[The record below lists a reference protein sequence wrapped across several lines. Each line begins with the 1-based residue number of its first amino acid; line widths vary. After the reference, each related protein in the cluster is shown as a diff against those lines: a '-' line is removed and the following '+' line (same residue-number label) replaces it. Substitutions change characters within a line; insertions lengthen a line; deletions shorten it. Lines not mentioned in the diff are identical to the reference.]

1 MPFVPLRKVAAHI
14 QGWMAG
20 RSLSCCSA
28 ATGCRNPG
36 TWTTNCESE
45 TWTHTWLGLF
55 RSFCW
60 ISLQVPGSICVLG
73 HSFDRS
79 FAFLGIRSCR
89 AAGRKTPKTG
99 RHLELWRTFSKIWSE
114 ITRYTA
120 ARRMCVYVSLFIY
133 VCMCVCIYRCDSI
146 CTCVYICV
154 CVCRLGRGEGG
165 GVNHR
170 NLWLIMF
177 IGFYPRKH
185 RSSRAVS
192 CCCCLFVVSIPAN
205 EYGRGGGVLTTA
217 LYWLTAQFS
226 PPLASDQHEEIWQEA
241 LREPGRSSSTRNP
254 WVMQSHLDNQTE
266 NTVVVESL
274 A

>member
-28 ATGCRNPG
+28 AAGCRNPS
-36 TWTTNCESE
+36 TWTMNCESE

-120 ARRMCVYVSLFIY
+120 ARRMCVCVGVFI
-133 VCMCVCIYRCDSI
+133 S
-146 CTCVYICV
+146 CV
-154 CVCRLGRGEGG
+154 CVCIDVTVYVHVSIYVYVYVGW
-165 GVNHR
+165 VNHR
-170 NLWLIMF
+170 NLWLIMGVHWYLSKKTQEF
-177 IGFYPRKH
+177 TCCKLLLLPFCCFY
-185 RSSRAVS
+185 S
-192 CCCCLFVVSIPAN
+192 C
-205 EYGRGGGVLTTA
+205 E
-217 LYWLTAQFS
+217 
-226 PPLASDQHEEIWQEA
+226 
-241 LREPGRSSSTRNP
+241 
-254 WVMQSHLDNQTE
+254 WVWN
-266 NTVVVESL
+266 
-274 A
+274 